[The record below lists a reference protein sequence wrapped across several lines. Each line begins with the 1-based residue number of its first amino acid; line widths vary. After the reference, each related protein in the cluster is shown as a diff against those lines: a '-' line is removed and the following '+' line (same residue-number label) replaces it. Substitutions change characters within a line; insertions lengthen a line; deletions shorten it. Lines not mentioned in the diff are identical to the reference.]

1 MFYFNTFRKLSWVF
15 VLNLF
20 VFPLPESVAQQKA
33 TGAQQKSAGKIYSL
47 PMLVE
52 LTLQTNPNIFA
63 SNNAAQAVAGQ
74 ARTARALPNPDVEV
88 MQGKNENRPTGTQM
102 GNINNWSITQ
112 PLDMPYVRIPRVN
125 AAEAT
130 ASAAF
135 ANHQA
140 FEIETAAK
148 VQLHFYEMIKRAS
161 ELEAANEDL
170 NLTRQILDRVKIK
183 HEVGEIA
190 KFDLIRAETEFL
202 NAQKNTE
209 AARLRAQQARNLLRA
224 TVGPELPEN
233 FQIKFEDITK
243 SKLPP
248 LEKLID
254 ELREQSPELGKFKS
268 ETQAAESRLS
278 LEKNQR
284 LPSLALKIQQDLDPD
299 IRSRRYGLVMN
310 IPIWDFRGGKIAE
323 ASANLDK
330 ARNLEL
336 ANAYQLERQM
346 ESIYRL
352 YEIATYQVNL
362 LENELIVQASA
373 ARKIA
378 EAAYRYG
385 ERGILEF
392 LDAQRTFRLARLDLI
407 NAKYELATVIT
418 QINRLRAHPELT
430 TSKETTK

>member
-1 MFYFNTFRKLSWVF
+1 LAVVLS
-15 VLNLF
+15 LLALS
-20 VFPLPESVAQQKA
+20 LPESIAQQKV
-33 TGAQQKSAGKIYSL
+33 TGKIYSL

-52 LTLQTNPNIFA
+52 LSLQTNPNVFA

-74 ARTARALPNPDVEV
+74 ARTARAIPNPDVEV
-88 MQGKNENRPTGTQM
+88 MQGKNESRPTGTQI
-102 GNINNWSITQ
+102 GNVNNWSITQ

-130 ASAAF
+130 ASAAL

-148 VQLHFYEMIKRAS
+148 VQLRFYEMIKRAS

-170 NLTRQILDRVKIK
+170 NLTRQIRDRVKIK

-209 AARLRAQQARNLLRA
+209 AARLKAQQARNFLRA
-224 TVGPELPEN
+224 AVGPELPEN
-233 FQIKFEDITK
+233 FQIKFEDIAK

-248 LEKLID
+248 LEKLIE
-254 ELREQSPELGKFKS
+254 ELKEQSPELRKFKS
-268 ETQAAESRLS
+268 ETQAAESKLS

-336 ANAYQLERQM
+336 ANSYNLERQM
-346 ESIYRL
+346 ESTYRL

-407 NAKYELATVIT
+407 NAKYELATVMT
-418 QINRLRAHPELT
+418 EINRLRAHPELSI
-430 TSKETTK
+430 SKETSK